1 MARSINSI
9 EEIQSITLAIMKEIH
24 GFCMNYGIK
33 YSLAFGTLLGAVRH
47 RGFIPW
53 DDDIDIMMP
62 RPDYE
67 RFIKTFSS
75 EQYQVQSLEDREYYY
90 PYAKVFD
97 TRTFL
102 KEELIRSYDGLGV
115 FVDVFPVDGIPLSS
129 FQQRVVQTKQRFLYK
144 LHMSMKYPFSREWG
158 VVKNC
163 LIACSRVVCVII
175 PLRTVLLKL
184 DRRARNISFDTEKE
198 SAVLI
203 GDSRLVLFPPHV
215 FDELIETKFEDT
227 LLFAIKD
234 HHHYLS
240 SLYGDY
246 MELPPMQDRKSE
258 HRYKAGWK
266 DGKESIR

>member
-24 GFCMNYGIK
+24 GFCMIHGIR
-33 YSLAFGTLLGAVRH
+33 YSLACGTLLGAVRH
-47 RGFIPW
+47 GGFIPW

-75 EQYQVQSLEDREYYY
+75 EQYQVTSLDDNEYYY

-115 FVDVFPVDGIPLSS
+115 FVDIFPVDGVPQSS
-129 FQQRVVQTKQRFLYK
+129 FQQRVVHTKQRFLYK

-158 VVKNC
+158 AAKNC
-163 LIACSRVVCVII
+163 LIACSRTVGLFV
-175 PLRTVLLKL
+175 PLRTILLKL
-184 DRRARNISFDTEKE
+184 DRQARNISFDTTKE
-198 SAVLI
+198 SAVLT
-203 GDSRLVLFPPHV
+203 GDSRVVLLPPHA
-215 FDELIETKFEDT
+215 FDELIETNFEDT
-227 LLFAIKD
+227 LLCAVKD

-246 MELPPMQDRKSE
+246 MELPSMKDRKSE
-258 HRYKAGWK
+258 HRYEAGWK
-266 DGKESIR
+266 DGEGVK